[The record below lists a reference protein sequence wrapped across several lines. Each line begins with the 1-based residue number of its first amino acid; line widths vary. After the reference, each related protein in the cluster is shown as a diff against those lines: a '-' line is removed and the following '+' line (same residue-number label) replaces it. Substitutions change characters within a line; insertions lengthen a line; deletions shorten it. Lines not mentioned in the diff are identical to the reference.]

1 MTTNL
6 RVWPRAQGKSGSRG
20 SPSTAWR
27 RRPFWPCCRTAERLQ
42 ERAAEILKPHGL
54 SPTQYNALR
63 ILRGAGPPG
72 LACREIGERM
82 IHHDPDITRLLD
94 RLQRR
99 GLVARSRSRE
109 DRRVMK
115 TRITEAGLAAPAG
128 ARVAPSNGSGR
139 RFARPLGQTS
149 PASFDSVA
157 RGGRRG
163 RRASRIA
170 ADDPATAGLADSTG
184 GATTPP
190 AWLAELRG
198 RRRPAR

>member
-1 MTTNL
+1 M
-6 RVWPRAQGKSGSRG
+6 AKSTGAELKSSQSQRFD
-20 SPSTAWR
+20 SLEAEA
-27 RRPFWPCCRTAERLQ
+27 FLVLLRTAERLQ

-63 ILRGAGPPG
+63 ILRGAGPAG

-115 TRITEAGLAAPAG
+115 TRLTAAGLA
-128 ARVAPSNGSGR
+128 RVLALD
-139 RFARPLGQTS
+139 RPIEEFELQLLGHLGKHRQR
-149 PASFDSVA
+149 ALIDLLEAVQ
-157 RGGRRG
+157 
-163 RRASRIA
+163 RAS
-170 ADDPATAGLADSTG
+170 G
-184 GATTPP
+184 
-190 AWLAELRG
+190 
-198 RRRPAR
+198 